1 MKRTIVISAIALSAI
16 ALSFL
21 APFSAFAQD
30 PLNYYALKAGAYVP
44 TGDLEDVGLDT
55 GFSGS
60 FVLGRHLGPN
70 VAAELGIGYLESEGG
85 DFRTIPVELTGK
97 LTYPMDT
104 VELYVGAGGGVYF
117 ATFDG
122 DLSLPIVGTTTFDD
136 NDTVFGGHVVIGGT
150 SDITPNL
157 FFGVEGKYIFTDRVD
172 VQGRAG
178 AVPVELSANLDGYI
192 VTVSIGYRF

>member
-1 MKRTIVISAIALSAI
+1 MKRLIVISAIALSAI

-44 TGDLEDVGLDT
+44 TGDLEDLGFDT

-60 FVLGRHLGPN
+60 LVLGRHLTPN
-70 VAAELGIGYLESEGG
+70 VAAELGVGYFASEGG
-85 DFRTIPVELTGK
+85 DFWTIPVELTGK
-97 LTYPMDT
+97 LVYPMDT

-122 DLSLPIVGTTTFDD
+122 DFSLPIVGTTTFND
-136 NDTVFGGHVVIGGT
+136 NDAVFGGHVIVGGT
-150 SDITPNL
+150 SNITPNL
-157 FFGVEGKYIFTDRVD
+157 FIGVEGKYIFTDQAD
-172 VQGRAG
+172 VHGMAG

-192 VTVSIGYRF
+192 VTASIGYRF